1 MADHSFPVSS
11 PSEPGS
17 SAGANAHSGE
27 HAPAFDTWNHFLGE
41 AANRIGSAQ
50 FPGALADALRLLA
63 PFEMMN
69 AFQYAP
75 DGGAHDLF
83 NEDLPVER
91 SVIVDHYLSGAYVL
105 DPFYDAVRTSA
116 APRLLV
122 MRDLAPDEFHQTE
135 YYRRHYASTKTSDEV
150 GFVFP
155 IDHGSIGVL
164 SLSRIGGDLFSDPS
178 IAMMADAGPVACALA
193 ARHWHTA
200 SIASRPVSGG
210 WSVPRIE
217 DRRLTKRENEIVN
230 LLLKGHSS
238 LSTALQLSLS
248 PNTIKVHR
256 RKIYEKLKLSSQAE
270 LFLLFLT

>member
-1 MADHSFPVSS
+1 MADHSFPASS
-11 PSEPGS
+11 LSEPLNS
-17 SAGANAHSGE
+17 TEARSHSGE
-27 HAPAFDTWNHFLGE
+27 PVPAFETWNRFLGE
-41 AANRIGSAQ
+41 AASRIGSAQ
-50 FPGALADALRLLA
+50 FPGALADALRLLT

-75 DGGAHDLF
+75 DGSAHDLF
-83 NEDLPVER
+83 NEDIPVER
-91 SVIVDHYLSGAYVL
+91 SVIVDHYLAGAYVL
-105 DPFYDAVRTSA
+105 DPFYDAVRASA
-116 APRLLV
+116 DERLLV

-135 YYRRHYASTKTSDEV
+135 YYRRHYASTKISDEV

-155 IDHGSIGVL
+155 LDHAVIGVL
-164 SLSRIGGDLFSDPS
+164 SLSRIGGALFRDAN
-178 IAMMADAGPVACALA
+178 IDTMALAAPVVCALA
-193 ARHWHTA
+193 ARHWQAT

-217 DRRLTKRENEIVN
+217 DQRLTRRENEIVN

-256 RKIYEKLKLSSQAE
+256 RKIYEKLNLSSQAE